1 MLQLRYP
8 RNIYVWKR
16 AQIFDVCWIAR
27 NKSKKLVTLRLLQKF
42 CSDKK
47 KKNKIKT
54 VAKKN
59 VHIYIYIYVYFIHIY
74 IYKVVYATCTQVW
87 TRRNSWTTFP
97 INLPSGTGYSV
108 FCKAQVE
115 CVLSRTMHNGWIR
128 FSRYPM
134 EQLIS
139 RFSMK
144 LTRG

>member
-1 MLQLRYP
+1 MLQLRYL
-8 RNIYVWKR
+8 RNIYVRKR
-16 AQIFDVCWIAR
+16 TQIRIFDVCWIAR
-27 NKSKKLVTLRLLQKF
+27 NKSNKLIRFVCFRNSTVIKR
-42 CSDKK
+42 

-54 VAKKN
+54 VPKKN
-59 VHIYIYIYVYFIHIY
+59 ICIC
-74 IYKVVYATCTQVW
+74 IYKAVYATCTQVW

-115 CVLSRTMHNGWIR
+115 CVLSRAMHNGWIR

-139 RFSMK
+139 RFSME
-144 LTRG
+144 LTR

>member
-8 RNIYVWKR
+8 RNIYVRKR
-16 AQIFDVCWIAR
+16 AQIRIFDVCWIAR

-54 VAKKN
+54 VAKKKC
-59 VHIYIYIYVYFIHIY
+59 IYIY
-74 IYKVVYATCTQVW
+74 IYKVVHATCTQVW

-144 LTRG
+144 LTR